1 MVLQMTS
8 FTNTEIEYDLTI
20 NERGQATGCQCNDH
34 YYRKHDCK
42 HMKSFDASF
51 EAEVER
57 AARFLALK
65 SMVQGMEE
73 TARCYREMQYDPR
86 FA

>member
-1 MVLQMTS
+1 MVLQIAS
-8 FTNTEIEYDLTI
+8 FTTSIQYDLTI
-20 NERGQATGCQCNDH
+20 NERGQATGCKCNDH

-42 HMKSFDASF
+42 HMKSFNVAF

-86 FA
+86 FQ